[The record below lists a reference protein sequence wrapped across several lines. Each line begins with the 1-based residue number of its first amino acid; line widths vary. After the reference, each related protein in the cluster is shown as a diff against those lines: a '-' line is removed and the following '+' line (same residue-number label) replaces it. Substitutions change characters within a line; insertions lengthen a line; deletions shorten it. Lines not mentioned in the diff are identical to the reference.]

1 MEPFRPYGEDS
12 AMGYYEVPADVV
24 EDATQLA
31 AWMRKAI
38 DVAAKAKKK
47 KGVKR

>member
-1 MEPFRPYGEDS
+1 
-12 AMGYYEVPADVV
+12 MGYYEVPADVV

-38 DVAAKAKKK
+38 DVAANS
-47 KGVKR
+47 KRRKRK